1 MNFRFELPELVP
13 AAGRFDTSMGA
24 VELELAALVRALGP
38 GRALALL
45 RQAWT
50 RERDIVTLSFSTL
63 AGDLPTAIDSHRL
76 NASIYGS
83 RLSATRRDDS
93 TAVA

>member
-50 RERDIVTLSFSTL
+50 RERDSVVL
-63 AGDLPTAIDSHRL
+63 DSRGRSANCHRL
-76 NASIYGS
+76 S
-83 RLSATRRDDS
+83 S
-93 TAVA
+93 TQRIHLWEPIKCNQA